1 LDFAIIRATFNVAS
15 VEDFGVIGDTGI
27 AMIRIEQFTVP
38 AAEEFEKILRR
49 HVSRK
54 MKGLIIDLRANPGG
68 LIFSAVQITSMFLDS
83 GVSVVT
89 QEGPRDVQRYDALS
103 GYKCPADIP
112 VAILVDDVSAS
123 ASELM
128 AQCLKDYKRAV
139 IVGRRTY
146 GKGSVQT
153 VHYFGDGSGIKL
165 TVAKYFTPSR
175 TPIHGQGVEPDVISV
190 LEEETEKGAN
200 RPRYRKDAL
209 DQDVYVRDAVRI
221 LQNSN
226 SKEEKP

>member
-1 LDFAIIRATFNVAS
+1 
-15 VEDFGVIGDTGI
+15 
-27 AMIRIEQFTVP
+27 
-38 AAEEFEKILRR
+38 
-49 HVSRK
+49 
-54 MKGLIIDLRANPGG
+54 
-68 LIFSAVQITSMFLDS
+68 
-83 GVSVVT
+83 
-89 QEGPRDVQRYDALS
+89 GPRDVQRYDALS

-112 VAILVDDVSAS
+112 VAILVDDASAS